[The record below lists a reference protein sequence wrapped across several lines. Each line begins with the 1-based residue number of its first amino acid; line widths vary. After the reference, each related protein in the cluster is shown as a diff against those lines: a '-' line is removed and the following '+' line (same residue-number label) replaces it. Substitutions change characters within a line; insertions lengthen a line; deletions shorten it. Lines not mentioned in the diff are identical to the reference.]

1 MAGRQFFQ
9 AGKERAMTAA
19 SPGSSGQN
27 LFVSFSSEGYGLYRA
42 RREAFVF
49 SLLGQALVV
58 GLILCFTR
66 IVTPDPGLVVR
77 QVSKDIKSLLVY
89 SGPGGGGGGTFDQL
103 AASRGVPPRASL
115 NDQLAPPTVIVP
127 KEMPRLP
134 VEQTVMVAPDVKL
147 PQGTQIG
154 DPTAPISKWLSNGP
168 GGPGGSGEGCCGG
181 VGPAH
186 GPGVGPGPGGIHLAG
201 VRGVTVPRVIYN
213 PEPNF
218 SDEARKSKTQGS
230 VVLML
235 VVGADGRTYDI
246 SVQRSLGMG
255 LDEKAI
261 EAVRTWRFHPA
272 TLNGQPVAAQIA
284 VEVNF
289 HLY

>member
-1 MAGRQFFQ
+1 
-9 AGKERAMTAA
+9 MTATTPGA
-19 SPGSSGQN
+19 SGPN
-27 LFVSFSSEGYGLYRA
+27 LFVSFSSPGYGLYRA

-49 SLLGQALVV
+49 SLLGQVLAV
-58 GLILCFTR
+58 GLILFLTR
-66 IVTPDPGLVVR
+66 IIPSDPGVVVH
-77 QVSKDIKSLLVY
+77 QMSKDLKSLLVY
-89 SGPGGGGGGTFDQL
+89 TGPGGGGGGNFDKL
-103 AASRGVPPRASL
+103 PASHGVPPRASL
-115 NDQLAPPTVIVP
+115 NDQLTVPTVFVP
-127 KEMPRLP
+127 KEAPRLP
-134 VEQTVMVAPDVKL
+134 VEQTVMVAPDVTL

-154 DPTAPISKWLSNGP
+154 DPTAPISKWLSNGS
-168 GGPGGSGEGCCGG
+168 GGPGGIGEGCCDG

-186 GPGVGPGPGGIHLAG
+186 SPGVGPGPGGIHQAG
-201 VRGVTVPRVIYN
+201 MRGVTVPRVIYN

-261 EAVRTWRFHPA
+261 DAVRTWRFHPA

>member
-1 MAGRQFFQ
+1 
-9 AGKERAMTAA
+9 MTATA
-19 SPGSSGQN
+19 PESSGTN
-27 LFVSFSSEGYGLYRA
+27 LFLTFSSEGYGLYRT

-58 GLILCFTR
+58 GLILYCTCF
-66 IVTPDPGLVVR
+66 VVQNPGRTVGQMSR
-77 QVSKDIKSLLVY
+77 EIKSLLPVIY
-89 SGPGGGGGGTFDQL
+89 SGSGGGGGGSFDKL
-103 AASRGVPPRASL
+103 PASQGAPPRASL
-115 NDQLAPPTVIVP
+115 NDQLAPPTLIVP
-127 KEMPRLP
+127 KEMPRLA
-134 VEQTVMVAPDVKL
+134 VEPTVMVAPDLKL
-147 PQGTQIG
+147 PEGSRLG
-154 DPTAPISKWLSNGP
+154 DPTAQISNWLSNGS
-168 GGPGGSGEGCCGG
+168 GGPGGFGEGCCGG
-181 VGPAH
+181 VGPSH
-186 GPGVGPGPGGIHLAG
+186 GPGVGPGPGGVGIAG

-213 PEPNF
+213 PEPSF

-230 VVLML
+230 VVLVL

-255 LDEKAI
+255 LDEKAM
-261 EAVRTWRFHPA
+261 EAVRTWRFRPA